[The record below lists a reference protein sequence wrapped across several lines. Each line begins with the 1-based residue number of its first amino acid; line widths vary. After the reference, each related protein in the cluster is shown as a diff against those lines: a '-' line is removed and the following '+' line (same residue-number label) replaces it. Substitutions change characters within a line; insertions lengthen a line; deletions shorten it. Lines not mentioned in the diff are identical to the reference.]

1 MDFSE
6 TVLYNPFM
14 DSAILWAEMIG
25 GLTLFFFGLR
35 SMREGLQRYAGDR
48 LRVLINRMTTNR
60 VLAFGCGALI
70 TAILQSSTATTAM
83 LVSFAGTSMLTLPQ
97 AFGVILGADVGS
109 TVVVFLLSIK
119 SITHYAIYVFAAGY
133 LLQRWAKTRRMQYLG
148 QIIFGFGLVFFGM
161 MLMLTAIAPIKS
173 DPLIPVIFEYLGEHP
188 VVSLLFSVVLTAL
201 LQSSAAMIGL
211 AITLSFAGVLSMQTA
226 IPVVL
231 GANLGTCLTA
241 FMASL
246 GLNVNAR
253 RVAVAH
259 FMVKAVGVALAMP
272 FITEEVQALTFIN
285 EFLATSRLIPAG
297 SVSTQI
303 AIAHLLFNLGL
314 AVLFLPFL
322 SAGVWIVRRLI
333 PEPKGGEDSFGPL
346 YLDPQALETPSLAF
360 AQVRRE
366 ILRVANIT
374 YDMFREAMA
383 VINPRADYHDDVM
396 LMRSEDDKVD
406 ILDRAIRFYL
416 AQLSQES
423 LTEEQAR
430 TELSLLGITADLEEI
445 GDALSRELLRCMR
458 KLNDKGLRFSD
469 EGTRGLCEFH
479 HSILLYFNVVLS
491 YLATMDP
498 VVLKHA
504 EDKKEEIDD
513 QFMELRHAHLKRLHE
528 GLKES
533 LETSTI
539 HLDVL
544 NIMQRV
550 GLKLKHIVK
559 LTSVE

>member
-1 MDFSE
+1 
-6 TVLYNPFM
+6 
-14 DSAILWAEMIG
+14 
-25 GLTLFFFGLR
+25 
-35 SMREGLQRYAGDR
+35 
-48 LRVLINRMTTNR
+48 
-60 VLAFGCGALI
+60 
-70 TAILQSSTATTAM
+70 
-83 LVSFAGTSMLTLPQ
+83 
-97 AFGVILGADVGS
+97 
-109 TVVVFLLSIK
+109 
-119 SITHYAIYVFAAGY
+119 
-133 LLQRWAKTRRMQYLG
+133 MQYVG

-173 DPLIPVIFEYLGEHP
+173 DPLIPMIFGYLGEHP
-188 VVSLLFSVVLTAL
+188 IVGLLFSVVLTAL

-211 AITLSFAGVLSMQTA
+211 AITLSFAGVLSMHTA
-226 IPVVL
+226 IPVIL

-253 RVAVAH
+253 RVAIAH
-259 FMVKAVGVALAMP
+259 FLVKAVGVTVAMP
-272 FITEEVQALTFIN
+272 FIAEEVWALAFIN
-285 EFLATSRLIPAG
+285 QFLATSGLIPAD
-297 SVSTQI
+297 SISMQI

-314 AVLFLPFL
+314 AALFLPFL
-322 SAGVWIVRRLI
+322 SAGVWIVRRVI
-333 PEPKGGEDSFGPL
+333 PEPKGGEEVFGPL

-366 ILRVANIT
+366 IIRVANIT
-374 YDMFREAMA
+374 YDMFREAMS
-383 VINPRADYHDDVM
+383 VINPHTDYQDAV
-396 LMRSEDDKVD
+396 LLLREEDDKID

-423 LTEEQAR
+423 LTEEQAK

-445 GDALSRELLRCMR
+445 GDALSRELLRSMR
-458 KLNDKGLRFSD
+458 KLNDKGMRFSE
-469 EGTRGLCEFH
+469 EGTQGLCEFH

-504 EDKKEEIDD
+504 EDKKEEIEE
-513 QFMELRHAHLKRLHE
+513 QFMDLRHAHLKRLHE

-559 LTSVE
+559 LSCGD

>member
-1 MDFSE
+1 M
-6 TVLYNPFM
+6 NP
-14 DSAILWAEMIG
+14 AILWAEMIG

-48 LRVLINRMTTNR
+48 LRVMINRMTANR
-60 VLAFGCGALI
+60 VVAFTCGVLI
-70 TAILQSSTATTAM
+70 TAVLQSSTATTAM
-83 LVSFAGTSMLTLPQ
+83 LVSFAGTSLLSLPQ

-119 SITHYAIYVFAAGY
+119 SITHYALYVFTAGY
-133 LLQRWAKTRRMQYLG
+133 FIQRWAKTRRMQYIG

-161 MLMLTAIAPIKS
+161 LLMLTAVSPIKS
-173 DPLIPVIFEYLGEHP
+173 HPFIPVVFDYLSEHP
-188 VVSLLFSVVLTAL
+188 IMSLLFSVALTAL

-211 AITLSFAGVLSMQTA
+211 AIMLSFTGVLTIHAA
-226 IPVVL
+226 IPMIL
-231 GANLGTCLTA
+231 GANIGTCLTA

-259 FMVKAVGVALAMP
+259 FLVKAVGVTLAFP
-272 FITEEVQALTFIN
+272 FIAEEVQGLAIIN
-285 EFLATSRLIPAG
+285 QFFSKCSPVPADC
-297 SVSTQI
+297 VSFQI
-303 AIAHLLFNLGL
+303 AVAHFVFNFGM
-314 AVLFLPFL
+314 AILFLPFL
-322 SAGVWIVRRLI
+322 PIGVWAVRRLI
-333 PEPKGGEDSFGPL
+333 PEPKGGEEAFGPL

-383 VINPRADYHDDVM
+383 VIDPRADYQDNVM
-396 LMRSEDDKVD
+396 LLRAEDDKIDV
-406 ILDRAIRFYL
+406 LDRAIRFYL

-423 LTEEQAR
+423 LTEEQAK
-430 TELSLLGITADLEEI
+430 TELSLLGITADLEDI
-445 GDALSRELLRCMR
+445 GDALSRELLRSMR
-458 KLNDKGLRFSD
+458 KLNDKGLRFSE

-479 HSILLYFNVVLS
+479 HNVLLHFNVVLS

-498 VVLKHA
+498 MVLKHV
-504 EDKKEEIDD
+504 EEKKELLED
-513 QFMELRHAHLKRLHE
+513 QFMDLRQAHLRRLHE

-550 GLKLKHIVK
+550 GLKLNHIVK
-559 LTSVE
+559 LTRGD